1 MAVHV
6 SRFARLCIALAC
18 ASVLAVFLNGCGSLV
33 TKIAET
39 TSSGTTQPAP
49 PPPSITSQPVS
60 SSVTL
65 GQAATFSVTATGT
78 GTLSYQ
84 WQQNSV
90 NIAGATAS
98 SYTTPATIASD
109 NGSTFEVVV
118 SDAAGSTTSNPVALT
133 LIDAAPPSLTLQPQS
148 QSVTLGQ
155 AATFS
160 VAASGTSTLG
170 YQWQQNSVNIAGATA
185 SSYTTPATS
194 ASDSGSTFAVIVSD
208 AAGSTTSNSATLTVS
223 TPAVASY
230 YVATNG
236 NDNADG
242 SESAPFAT
250 LQHAQLAMEQSATK
264 VTQINAG
271 TYYLNAPLT
280 LTSQDEGETW
290 EAFPGATVVISGGQL
305 LSGWTSEGN
314 GIYSTIAA
322 QPVGLDLAIS
332 GVRQMPAALGYDPQR
347 PFISGWRV
355 LPTNQAQNFG
365 VTFAVNPADLTPS
378 VKPGAVLQILDFLRY
393 TDQFTKIVSVDA
405 ANNTITVADRFNT
418 GTSTAGIS
426 GSWRVLNDAADL
438 GAPGE
443 FAYDASASKVYL
455 EPTSPDTL
463 ATDTV
468 VAAELSTLIVLN
480 NVSGVT
486 ISGLTLSDATSEKHE
501 YAGAFRDK
509 LAAIMLVGVTNSAI
523 TGNTFLNVG
532 NGISL
537 GNSSNNAIAG
547 NGFAQMGGSGI
558 LLTANSNR
566 NNVTGNTIVGL
577 GKINVGSTGIHLEN
591 SANNLIDSNTIDGSP
606 RWGVDLYPSDGVSLV
621 GNTVSNNVIRNTNQ
635 QTNDTGAIYSY
646 AGTSPGYV
654 KEDTTIT
661 GNRIENLGGLLRD
674 ASGNYKLGQTQG
686 IYMDDQV
693 STVTMTNNVIESDGN
708 GMFLCHGCQSNSASN
723 NVVILQ
729 PPAYFDRG
737 AIGATYSTGDM
748 TYNGTTRVDLL
759 PSYFP
764 SSLSTTTIV
773 VQLSG
778 TANATFSVQV
788 DGAVIGAGTAS
799 GTVADYTFTT
809 PLTPHQTHRVGITL
823 TNGATAGSS
832 TTALH
837 DMALFVNN
845 TAVNLVAPE
854 AQGNYGAYGFAVG
867 DDNLQVTNFSSMHNI
882 VFRNGGSSQDLMDWT
897 DWANPSY
904 VDPNPG
910 VVNYNVLYQNV
921 AKAGDTIFGSQTT
934 DANSVLANP
943 MFANPNAGD
952 YSLLANSPALAEG
965 FDPTGVPLTP

>member
-1 MAVHV
+1 MAIEV
-6 SRFARLCIALAC
+6 SRFVRLSLTLAC
-18 ASVLAVFLNGCGSLV
+18 ASVLVVLLSGCSALN

-39 TSSGTTQPAP
+39 TSSTTVQPVP

-60 SSVTL
+60 ASVTLGQAATFSVTATGTGTLSYQWQQNSVNIAGATGSSYISPATIPADNGSTFEVVVSDTAGSTTSNPAALTLTDTAPPALTAQPQSQSVTL

-98 SYTTPATIASD
+98 
-109 NGSTFEVVV
+109 N
-118 SDAAGSTTSNPVALT
+118 
-133 LIDAAPPSLTLQPQS
+133 
-148 QSVTLGQ
+148 
-155 AATFS
+155 
-160 VAASGTSTLG
+160 
-170 YQWQQNSVNIAGATA
+170 
-185 SSYTTPATS
+185 YTTPATS
-194 ASDSGSTFAVIVSD
+194 ASDTGSTFDVIVSD
-208 AAGSTTSNSATLTVS
+208 ATGSTTSNSATLTVS
-223 TPAVASY
+223 TPAVARY

-236 NDNADG
+236 NDTADG
-242 SESAPFAT
+242 SDSAPFAT
-250 LQHAQLAMEQSATK
+250 LQRAQLAMQQSAIK

-271 TYYLNAPLT
+271 TYYPGSPLT
-280 LTSQDEGETW
+280 LTALDQGETW
-290 EAFPGATVVISGGQL
+290 EATPGATVIISGGQI

-314 GIYSTIAA
+314 GIYSAIAA
-322 QPVGLDLAIS
+322 QPVSLDLAIS

-365 VTFAVNPADLTPS
+365 VTFAVDPADLTPS
-378 VKPGAVLQILDFLRY
+378 VKPGAMLQVLDFLRY
-393 TDQFTKIVSVDA
+393 TDQFTKVVSVDA
-405 ANNTITVADRFNT
+405 VNNTITVADQINI

-426 GSWRVLNDAADL
+426 GSWRVLNDPADL

-443 FAYDASASKVYL
+443 FAYDASASKVYIQ
-455 EPTSPDTL
+455 PANPDAL
-463 ATDTV
+463 PADTV
-468 VAAELSTLIVLN
+468 VAAEMSTLIVLN

-486 ISGLTLSDATSEKHE
+486 ISGLTFSDTTSEEHE
-501 YAGAFRDK
+501 YAGALRDK
-509 LAAIMLVGVTNSAI
+509 LAAVMLTGVTNSAI

-537 GNSSNNAIAG
+537 GNSSNNIIAG
-547 NGFAQMGGSGI
+547 NGFAQLGGSGI
-558 LLTANSNR
+558 FLTANSNQ
-566 NNVTGNTIVGL
+566 NKVTGNTMTGL
-577 GKINVGSTGIHLEN
+577 GKINVGASGIHIEN
-591 SANNLIDSNTIDGSP
+591 SANNLIDSNVIDGSP
-606 RWGVDLYPSDGVSLV
+606 RWGVDLFPTDGLSLV

-646 AGTSPGYV
+646 AGTSPSYV
-654 KEDTTIT
+654 NEGTTIT

-729 PPAYFDRG
+729 PPAYYDRG
-737 AIGATYSTGDM
+737 ANGATYSTGDM

-764 SSLSTTTIV
+764 SSLNTATIV

-778 TANATFSVQV
+778 TANATFSVQL
-788 DGAVIGAGTAS
+788 DGAIIGTGTAS
-799 GTVADYTFTT
+799 SSVTNYIFTT
-809 PLTPHQTHRVGITL
+809 DVASHQTHRIGIAL
-823 TNGATAGSS
+823 TNGVTAGTP

-837 DMALFVNN
+837 NMALFVNN
-845 TAVNLVAPE
+845 TAVNLIAPE

-882 VFRNGGSSQDLMDWT
+882 VYRNGGSSQNLMDWT

-943 MFANPNAGD
+943 MFNNSNAGD
-952 YSLLANSPALAEG
+952 YTLLSNSPALAEG
-965 FDPTGVPLTP
+965 FNPAGVPLAP